1 MELSMKRSGIACC
14 EKVFE
19 YAMPV
24 EQATETVVPDTMP
37 DVERILCA
45 EGMVIIRSKEVSEG
59 RVTVSAGVAATVL
72 YSPEGG
78 GRPCRLSAV
87 VPIELELDAPG
98 VTQESIPV
106 AMLSLTGVEARML
119 NPRKLLVRA
128 VVYACVECYD
138 RTEMSF
144 CDGLEGDEAGGV
156 EVLTDSRTIS
166 PVVCV
171 REKTFVVSDEYR
183 LPPGQPPL
191 GEIVWHGVDIVPGSV
206 RAVGSKIVF
215 GGTVRMAVL
224 YEAAETGELASA
236 SFETEFSQMLDT
248 GVELSSP
255 DCSVYT
261 MLTAEYVEP
270 MTLSGGERGISAEFH
285 LVSQVVCTDSVRV
298 VCVTDC
304 YSNSREL
311 DITSAE
317 TELGCVQRRSTVR
330 ATVHESLPASPPPVE
345 ICRVLCRT
353 GTAVCEGGTLRCPV
367 TVTVLYRAAD
377 GQFYSVARRLSSEA
391 PAELGENEYAAL
403 VRASC
408 SDCSASPTSSGADVR
423 LLVDFELLVVKRIGV
438 PQIDSVACG
447 EALEAGGAPSLTVV
461 RAGAGD
467 TLWALGK
474 RYRSTA
480 RLIAAQNGLAE
491 GDALEGKTLLIPT
504 ARHK

>member
-24 EQATETVVPDTMP
+24 EQAAETVVPDTMP

-45 EGMVIIRSKEVSEG
+45 EGMVIIRSKEVNDG
-59 RVTVSAGVAATVL
+59 RVSVTAGVAATVI
-72 YSPEGG
+72 YAPEGG
-78 GRPCRLSAV
+78 GKPCRISAA
-87 VPIELELDAPG
+87 VPVELELDAPG

-128 VVYACVECYD
+128 VVFACVECYAQ
-138 RTEMSF
+138 TEMSF
-144 CDGLEGDEAGGV
+144 CDGLEGEGSENV

-183 LPPGQPPL
+183 LQPGQPAI
-191 GEIVWHGVDIVPGSV
+191 GELVWHGVDIVPGSV

-215 GGTVRMAVL
+215 SGTVRMSVL
-224 YEAAETGELASA
+224 YEAAETGELATA
-236 SFETEFSQMLDT
+236 GFETEFSQMLDT
-248 GVELSSP
+248 GSDLSSP
-255 DCSVYT
+255 DCSIYS

-270 MTLSGGERGISAEFH
+270 TTLSGGERGISAEFH
-285 LVSQVVCTDSVRV
+285 LVSQAVCTDSVRV
-298 VCVTDC
+298 TCVTDC
-304 YSNSREL
+304 YSNCREL
-311 DITSAE
+311 EITSE
-317 TELGCVQRRSTVR
+317 ENELGCVQRRSTVR
-330 ATVHESLPASPPPVE
+330 ATVHESLPASPQPTE
-345 ICRVLCRT
+345 ICKVMCRT
-353 GTAVCEGGTLRCPV
+353 GTAVCEGGTLKCPV
-367 TVTVLYRAAD
+367 TVTVLYYTSD
-377 GQFYSVARRLSSEA
+377 GQCWSVSRRLTSEA

-403 VRASC
+403 VRANC
-408 SDCSASPTSSGADVR
+408 TDCSASPSAAGTDVR
-423 LLVDFELLVVKRIGV
+423 LLVDFELLVVKRITV
-438 PQIDSVACG
+438 PQIATVTCG
-447 EALEAGGAPSLTVV
+447 EELDLGDLPSLTVV
-461 RAGAGD
+461 RAGSGE

-480 RLIAAQNGLAE
+480 KLIAAQNGLSE
-491 GDALEGKTLLIPT
+491 SECLEGRTLLIPS